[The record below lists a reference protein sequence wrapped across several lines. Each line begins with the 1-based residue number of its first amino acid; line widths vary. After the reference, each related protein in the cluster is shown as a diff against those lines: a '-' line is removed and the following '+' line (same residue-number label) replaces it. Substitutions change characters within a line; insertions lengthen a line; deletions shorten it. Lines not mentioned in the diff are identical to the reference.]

1 LGLFEFFLVNGMPEK
16 TATLRVADALQRDV
30 GRGIARIDP
39 KVVQDLGL
47 TSGDVVQITGKRKT
61 NALCWPA
68 HEQDYGKG
76 IVRIDGYLRN
86 NAGVSIDDKVTIR
99 KIDAKIAERL
109 TLAPTEP
116 LRIVGGEE
124 YLSQLL
130 EGRVLSRGDFVPI
143 NIMGRTVNL
152 VVTNTS
158 PLAEAVIV
166 TEGTEVLVGEQV
178 KEPIRAIPRIS
189 YEDIGGLR
197 PVIQK
202 IREMIELPLRHPE
215 LFERLGVEAPKGVLL
230 HGPPG
235 TGKTLLARAVASETN
250 ANFLSIGG
258 PEIMSKYYGESEE
271 RLREVFKEAQENAP
285 SIIFID
291 EIDSIAPKREEV
303 TGEVEKRVT
312 SQLLSLM
319 DGLQSRGKVVVI
331 GATNRPNAID
341 PALRRPGRFDREIE
355 IGVPDRDGR
364 LEVLEIHTRGMP
376 LAEDVDLKKL
386 ADVTHGFV
394 GADLEALAKEAAIR
408 ALRRILP
415 EINLEAQSI
424 PGDILNK
431 IIVKMS
437 DFLDALKEIEPSAMR
452 EVLVEIPDVSW
463 DQIGGLEDVKEELR
477 EAVEWPLKYPDLFAQ
492 LNASPPKGLLLYGPP
507 GTGKTLLAKA
517 VAHESESNFI
527 SVKGP
532 ELLNKFVGESE
543 KAVREVFRKA
553 RQASP
558 CIIFFDEIDSVA
570 PVRGSGGGETH
581 VTERVISQFL
591 TEMDGLEELR
601 NVVIIAATNR
611 PDIIDSALLRPGRF
625 DRLLFVPPPDLEARR
640 QIVRIHTRKTP
651 LAEDV
656 NLDEIARRT
665 DGYTGADIASVANTA
680 VMLALREHIS
690 KAKDPEDAKKRAK
703 SLRVGK
709 RHFDEALQKIKPMS
723 SAELKMY
730 ERFSQQFS
738 EAARPKIQPSAV
750 A

>member
-1 LGLFEFFLVNGMPEK
+1 VNRLPEK

-152 VVTNTS
+152 VVTNTTPS
-158 PLAEAVIV
+158 AEAVIV

-285 SIIFID
+285 SIVFID

-437 DFLDALKEIEPSAMR
+437 DFLDALKEVEPSAMR

-570 PVRGSGGGETH
+570 PVRGSGGGDAH

-640 QIVRIHTRKTP
+640 QIFKIHTRKTP
-651 LAEDV
+651 LGEDV
-656 NLDEIARRT
+656 NLDELAKRT

-680 VMLALREHIS
+680 VMLSLREHIS
-690 KAKDPEDAKKRAK
+690 KSKDPEDAKKRAK
-703 SLRVGK
+703 GLKVAK
-709 RHFDEALQKIKPMS
+709 RHYDEALQKIKPMS
-723 SAELKMY
+723 SEELKMY

-738 EAARPKIQPSAV
+738 EAARPKIRVGPSPV